1 MEIALS
7 LLMGV
12 GLSATSGF
20 RVFVPLLI
28 MSIASLSGYL
38 ELSSGFEWIDSYP
51 ALVIFF
57 VATVVEILAYF
68 VPYVDNA
75 LSVISSPA
83 SVIAGIII
91 TASVATGMSPL
102 LTWTL
107 AVIAGGGF
115 SLAGR
120 VTSSA
125 IHTGST
131 TATAGS
137 ANPVVSFLE
146 TVMTAVMAV
155 LVVAFPLLVILFTG
169 IIGYVFFKMMK
180 RIRRGRSKPS
190 LLK

>member
-38 ELSSGFEWIDSYP
+38 ELSFGFDWIGSYP
-51 ALVIFF
+51 ALVIFLA
-57 VATVVEILAYF
+57 ATVVEILAYF

-75 LSVISSPA
+75 LSVISSPV

-91 TASVATGMSPL
+91 TASVVTGMS
-102 LTWTL
+102 
-107 AVIAGGGF
+107 
-115 SLAGR
+115 
-120 VTSSA
+120 
-125 IHTGST
+125 
-131 TATAGS
+131 
-137 ANPVVSFLE
+137 
-146 TVMTAVMAV
+146 
-155 LVVAFPLLVILFTG
+155 LLVILFIG
-169 IIGYVFFKMMK
+169 IIGYVFIKMIK
-180 RIRRGRSKPS
+180 RIRRGRSKRL